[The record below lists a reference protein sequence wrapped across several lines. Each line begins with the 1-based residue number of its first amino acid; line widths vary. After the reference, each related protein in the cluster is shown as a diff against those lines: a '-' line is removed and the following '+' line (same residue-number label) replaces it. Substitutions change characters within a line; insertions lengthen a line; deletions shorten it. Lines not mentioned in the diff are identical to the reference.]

1 MDPAQNSWNEYSR
14 LVLKELETL
23 ALGINSL
30 RHEVAD
36 LKQEIA
42 ELRLKEDK
50 VKELRDWKDK
60 IDDVASPSQLR
71 EKIKQIDELNQF
83 KTKAITINESGQVFL
98 DAYPVTIPEL
108 ETRLAQLKAAD
119 PELPVVVKGDAKVQY
134 EKVIEVLDLIGRLE
148 ITQLGLVTQ
157 RLTR

>member
-1 MDPAQNSWNEYSR
+1 MDPTQNSWSEYSR

-23 ALGINSL
+23 AIGINSL

-83 KTKAITINESGQVFL
+83 KTKAITIF
-98 DAYPVTIPEL
+98 A
-108 ETRLAQLKAAD
+108 
-119 PELPVVVKGDAKVQY
+119 VVQFAVVSAIAMMKY
-134 EKVIEVLDLIGRLE
+134 M
-148 ITQLGLVTQ
+148 
-157 RLTR
+157 

>member
-14 LVLKELETL
+14 LVLKELEIL

-71 EKIKQIDELNQF
+71 EHIKKIDELNQF
-83 KTKAITINESGQVFL
+83 KTKAITIFAVVQFAMG
-98 DAYPVTIPEL
+98 
-108 ETRLAQLKAAD
+108 LAIAMMK
-119 PELPVVVKGDAKVQY
+119 Y
-134 EKVIEVLDLIGRLE
+134 M
-148 ITQLGLVTQ
+148 
-157 RLTR
+157 

>member
-30 RHEVAD
+30 RHDVAD

-60 IDDVASPSQLR
+60 IDDVASPSQFR
-71 EKIKQIDELNQF
+71 EHIKKIDELNQF
-83 KTKAITINESGQVFL
+83 KTKAITIFAVVQFAMG
-98 DAYPVTIPEL
+98 
-108 ETRLAQLKAAD
+108 AAIAMM
-119 PELPVVVKGDAKVQY
+119 KY
-134 EKVIEVLDLIGRLE
+134 M
-148 ITQLGLVTQ
+148 
-157 RLTR
+157 

>member
-1 MDPAQNSWNEYSR
+1 MDPAQNSWSEYSR

-23 ALGINSL
+23 AIGINSL

-83 KTKAITINESGQVFL
+83 KTKAITIF
-98 DAYPVTIPEL
+98 A
-108 ETRLAQLKAAD
+108 
-119 PELPVVVKGDAKVQY
+119 VVQFVMVSAMAMMKY
-134 EKVIEVLDLIGRLE
+134 M
-148 ITQLGLVTQ
+148 
-157 RLTR
+157 

>member
-1 MDPAQNSWNEYSR
+1 MDPAQNSWSEYSR

-71 EKIKQIDELNQF
+71 EHIKKIEDLNQF
-83 KTKAITINESGQVFL
+83 KTKAITIFAVVQFAMG
-98 DAYPVTIPEL
+98 
-108 ETRLAQLKAAD
+108 AAIAMMKY
-119 PELPVVVKGDAKVQY
+119 L
-134 EKVIEVLDLIGRLE
+134 
-148 ITQLGLVTQ
+148 
-157 RLTR
+157 